1 MGKAKTQP
9 ETQMSVSSS
18 QRENS
23 RPPNYPQLQSRCSR
37 AVLEGNTQV
46 NPDFATYL
54 IPCESFISMIK
65 YKQVYTSLF
74 SPDDAL
80 IEQNILS
87 LFLLLFFCEA
97 LANVPRHCFTNF
109 IF

>member
-9 ETQMSVSSS
+9 ETQMSVLSS

-37 AVLEGNTQV
+37 AVLEGTTQV

-54 IPCESFISMIK
+54 IPCESFISMILQR
-65 YKQVYTSLF
+65 Y
-74 SPDDAL
+74 L
-80 IEQNILS
+80 IKTQDNAIATTLGYGI
-87 LFLLLFFCEA
+87 
-97 LANVPRHCFTNF
+97 RKKGITR
-109 IF
+109 